1 MLIDP
6 KQIDLSGYAGIDDF
20 NNHLHDGDILEHD
33 GVDSDGGAY
42 PFTTTG
48 TVTFNQEIV
57 AKDAALTEFASGD
70 ETIAH
75 VLNDTINC
83 GELHTITVTD
93 EGGINISWDSGTLWD
108 CVEKNI
114 VTTDASGSTGCTDN
128 SINYLYWDRSG
139 GGTALTLGVTHPDHE
154 DHDILVA
161 IIVCQATDIYEIHSV
176 NILSDREEQT
186 SVAMRDILRVVVTDG
201 LIVSEDT
208 DATNAFDV
216 EISAGTF
223 FHFGTTRH
231 ELAAGF
237 NTRTTAMT
245 RWFHSSGAWT
255 NDSNAQIDMTQWDD
269 LTDLTG
275 SISVNKYYKSIF
287 MYSENMIHWIY
298 PQVEYDTV
306 AQAIGAPL
314 PTIPVTGEFFP
325 RSVAVIMRGNATAF
339 PTAGSTQWID
349 IRPLFGTSITG
360 IVTDHGN
367 LAGLSDDDHIQYSL
381 VNGTRGF
388 TAVISGIYPLNSGHL
403 ATKEYVDEYIAQE
416 NLWDR
421 NAVNGY
427 IYPHTLPDK
436 VGIGKNVPLTELDV
450 SGVINVST
458 GYRILNA
465 ATLANYLRGDGTNFI
480 SSAIQLS
487 DVPAH
492 NILSATHGD
501 TLTGTV
507 VAGDVII
514 GNSTPKF
521 SRLAISIPAA
531 SVRNVLGID
540 NGETIPSW
548 KTALDS
554 TNPTTIAVSASASP
568 GTSLIFSH
576 RDHTHGAPA
585 TWTATAHNVLSAIH
599 GDTLTASVVRGDI
612 IIGNATPKWSRLAKG
627 TDGYFLKSNATDV
640 AWSALPG
647 GFTGFANPSAT
658 IGLTVVNGS
667 ATTAMRSDGA
677 PALSQ
682 AIAPTWTNDHIWGTD
697 KKVIFRDSAL
707 FINSIADGY
716 MDFTADTA
724 FRFNT
729 SNVGIGITPLY
740 KLHTAIATVDNV
752 LMIDNYHAST
762 DSQAILA
769 LQKSYSDTI
778 GTLVVTTSGA
788 VLGRIDFNGVRTI
801 GPTRNTGATITC
813 VCTNEAPPVV
823 QVEATLILETYK
835 STPLYEK
842 NTNQLYLY
850 GSNGYVGINCVPQYQ
865 FHVSGNTAITS
876 DGNNPKICIGDDLI
890 SAYG

>member
-186 SVAMRDILRVVVTDG
+186 SVAMRDILRVVVIDG

-275 SISVNKYYKSIF
+275 SITVNRYYKSIF

-367 LAGLSDDDHIQYSL
+367 LAGLSDDDHTHYSL
-381 VNGTRGF
+381 VDGTRPF
-388 TAVISGIYPLNSGHL
+388 TGTISGILPTEDDHL
-403 ATKEYVDEYIAQE
+403 ATKEYVD
-416 NLWDR
+416 DH
-421 NAVNGY
+421 V
-427 IYPHTLPDK
+427 
-436 VGIGKNVPLTELDV
+436 
-450 SGVINVST
+450 
-458 GYRILNA
+458 
-465 ATLANYLRGDGTNFI
+465 
-480 SSAIQLS
+480 
-487 DVPAH
+487 
-492 NILSATHGD
+492 
-501 TLTGTV
+501 TV
-507 VAGDVII
+507 
-514 GNSTPKF
+514 
-521 SRLAISIPAA
+521 L
-531 SVRNVLGID
+531 
-540 NGETIPSW
+540 
-548 KTALDS
+548 
-554 TNPTTIAVSASASP
+554 
-568 GTSLIFSH
+568 
-576 RDHTHGAPA
+576 
-585 TWTATAHNVLSAIH
+585 
-599 GDTLTASVVRGDI
+599 
-612 IIGNATPKWSRLAKG
+612 
-627 TDGYFLKSNATDV
+627 
-640 AWSALPG
+640 
-647 GFTGFANPSAT
+647 ANPSAT
-658 IGLTVVNGS
+658 IGLTTVNGS
-667 ATTAMRSDGA
+667 ATTAIRSDGA

-697 KKVIFRDSAL
+697 KKVTFRDSAL
-707 FINSIADGY
+707 YINSIADGY

-729 SNVGIGITPLY
+729 GKLGIGVTPTNFVDIEKNDGVAGTVCQIKNNTGGTGAYASLIVASNSGRGEVNAYDDAYTGNLEYAGKLLLY
-740 KLHTAIATVDNV
+740 TASPALMLNAAAAAGVIEFYTGGSAGANKFGTINSNGLIPYNNATIHAIAQNGAPTSTTDGALWLDLDASANGD
-752 LMIDNYHAST
+752 LM
-762 DSQAILA
+762 
-769 LQKSYSDTI
+769 
-778 GTLVVTTSGA
+778 
-788 VLGRIDFNGVRTI
+788 
-801 GPTRNTGATITC
+801 C
-813 VCTNEAPPVV
+813 
-823 QVEATLILETYK
+823 
-835 STPLYEK
+835 YEG
-842 NTNQLYLY
+842 
-850 GSNGYVGINCVPQYQ
+850 GSWRKI
-865 FHVSGNTAITS
+865 VSL
-876 DGNNPKICIGDDLI
+876 P
-890 SAYG
+890 